1 MKLIHNTPIKI
12 RKDYRFRRKH
22 LDVQDIRWM
31 KKRMVRTDKP
41 ERTYYIWF
49 LSLKLLLE
57 MEKLGLG
64 FQKFKKKLVIGK
76 DVKIDK
82 EFYKEWDL
90 DDVLIQP
97 FYKWWKTHQRLFENP
112 LTVEV
117 DDLKVWSPK
126 PHFRFLRVD
135 TRNNYTTIMKDIR
148 NELEDLKGK
157 KSKKISKYRV
167 YGEPQYDNEILK
179 YNLMVRFLNDEE
191 DLDMFTEERGRL
203 KKVEKGY
210 KERDEN
216 EVEDN
221 RVMES
226 KIWNLEKIWKK
237 LSPKDKEKQYIKIR
251 REDVWDREE
260 GKYYYKREKKT
271 MGRDID
277 KQFRSTVRTEI
288 NRYVKDYQRILNGV
302 SQGKYRK
309 SIKF

>member
-1 MKLIHNTPIKI
+1 
-12 RKDYRFRRKH
+12 
-22 LDVQDIRWM
+22 
-31 KKRMVRTDKP
+31 
-41 ERTYYIWF
+41 
-49 LSLKLLLE
+49 

-64 FQKFKKKLVIGK
+64 FQKLKKKLVIGK

-97 FYKWWKTHQRLFENP
+97 FYKWWKTHQGLFENP

-210 KERDEN
+210 KERDKN

-302 SQGKYRK
+302 SRGKYRK